1 MSRLRVLHRRSGDT
15 VLFATV
21 LALLAL
27 GLVMVYSSSSV
38 FALERMEDSA
48 YFLKRQ
54 LMWMAIGLI
63 AMMLAQN
70 VHYSVARRLAGPLMI
85 LAVLALIAVLV
96 PGIGRV
102 VNGARRWIYLG
113 PISLQ
118 PVELAKLAIIAY
130 TAHFVTRRGLGV
142 RDFWRGVMPPLAMS
156 AVLAALVLK
165 QPDMGSAMVLVL
177 AAMTIIFL
185 GGARLSHVSLVSL
198 AVIPVA
204 IGVIIAAPY
213 RFQRLMA
220 FVDPWKDPQGAG
232 FHVIQSL
239 LAFGSGGVVGVG
251 LGASAQ
257 KFFYL
262 PERHTDFIFAI
273 LGEELGLVGTVG
285 LICLF
290 AVFAFRGLSIAR
302 RAPDRFGGLL
312 AGGITATII
321 GQALLNMGVAT
332 GVFPV
337 TGLTLPFVSFG
348 GSSLIITMIQVGVL
362 SNISQYALRDSA
374 GRAQR
379 PASETLGSA
388 LRSESNARD
397 RRPHPRGTDRDWAA
411 KAWNAR

>member
-15 VLFATV
+15 ILFATV
-21 LALLAL
+21 LGLLAV

-38 FALERMEDSA
+38 FALERMRDSA

-54 LMWMAIGLI
+54 LIWMAIGLL
-63 AMMLAQN
+63 AMMFAQN
-70 VHYSVARRLAGPLMI
+70 VHYSVVRRLAGPLMI
-85 LAVLALIAVLV
+85 LAILALAAVLA

-102 VNGARRWIYLG
+102 VNGARRWIYVG
-113 PISLQ
+113 PVSVQ
-118 PVELAKLAIIAY
+118 PVELAKLAVIAY

-142 RDFWRGVMPPLAMS
+142 RDFWRGVAPPLGMS
-156 AVLAALVLK
+156 LLLAALVLK
-165 QPDMGSAMVLVL
+165 QPDMGSAMILVL
-177 AAMTIIFL
+177 GTVAIIFL
-185 GGARLSHVSLVSL
+185 GGARLAHLAMIGL
-198 AVIPVA
+198 AVIPAALALIV
-204 IGVIIAAPY
+204 AAPY

-220 FVDPWKDPQGAG
+220 FLDPWQDPQGAG

-273 LGEELGLVGTVG
+273 LGEELGLVGTLG
-285 LICLF
+285 LVCLF

-312 AGGITATII
+312 AGGITATIT

-332 GVFPV
+332 GVFPI

-362 SNISQYALRDSA
+362 SNISQYAQRERADRGALGAANESDGPSA
-374 GRAQR
+374 GHRPEARGRERAW
-379 PASETLGSA
+379 PS
-388 LRSESNARD
+388 
-397 RRPHPRGTDRDWAA
+397 
-411 KAWNAR
+411 KAWSAR

>member
-1 MSRLRVLHRRSGDT
+1 MSRLRVLQRRSGDT

-54 LMWMAIGLI
+54 VMWMAIGLV

-70 VHYSVARRLAGPLMI
+70 VHYSVVRRLAGPLV
-85 LAVLALIAVLV
+85 VLAILGLVAVLV
-96 PGIGRV
+96 PGVGRV

-113 PISLQ
+113 PISIQ

-130 TAHFVTRRGLGV
+130 AAHFVTRRGLGI
-142 RDFWRGVMPPLAMS
+142 RDFWRGVMPPLGMS
-156 AVLAALVLK
+156 VVLAALVLK
-165 QPDMGSAMVLVL
+165 QPDMGSAMILVL
-177 AAMTIIFL
+177 AALGIVFL
-185 GGARLSHVSLVSL
+185 GGARLSHIALVAIAAIPTAL
-198 AVIPVA
+198 AVIV
-204 IGVIIAAPY
+204 AAPY

-239 LAFGSGGVVGVG
+239 LAFGSGGVLGVG

-273 LGEELGLVGTVG
+273 LGEELGLVGTTG

-290 AVFAFRGLSIAR
+290 ALFAFRGLSIAR
-302 RAPDRFGGLL
+302 RAPDRFGALL
-312 AGGITATII
+312 AGGITATIT

-332 GVFPV
+332 GVFPI

-362 SNISQYALRDSA
+362 SNISQYARRENAD
-374 GRAQR
+374 RAHG
-379 PASETLGSA
+379 PAAETLGAGRRRDGSPG
-388 LRSESNARD
+388 D
-397 RRPHPRGTDRDWAA
+397 RRPRPRGTDREWAA
-411 KAWNAR
+411 RAWNVR